1 MQRGSSQPPHAATK
15 PHPPPLPLDRKSHDG
30 NELSVGYFSESQL
43 PSCKSGFYSPQEERT
58 TRRRTCRFLE
68 EAGRVLKLPRVT
80 ISTSMVF
87 FHRFYAV
94 HSFEDHDRFE
104 VAVACILLAAKTE
117 ESPKKLNVVIQ
128 ECYRLKNLS
137 TKGKQAQDMDGVVVD
152 KRGYLDT
159 KCEAFVRLRER
170 TLLLE
175 RVILHT
181 IGFELSISHPYIY
194 FGKIKTMIASRQ
206 LQYIQPSSSAAE
218 EPGKMF
224 NQLTQYSMNFANDS
238 MHTSLCLQ
246 YPPKTIAHACI
257 YLSGQF
263 CKLKPTDDKQWL
275 DILDISMEDIVSIGL
290 QIMELIADKKGI
302 DKSMFESIRVD
313 LNRMK
318 KEMETAEE
326 TRRPSPPP
334 LDERSPKRPRI

>member
-1 MQRGSSQPPHAATK
+1 MK
-15 PHPPPLPLDRKSHDG
+15 PTPPLPAIDSIIG
-30 NELSVGYFSESQL
+30 SSATEEAYFSESQL
-43 PSCKSGFYSPQEERT
+43 PSCKSGFYTAAEERT

-104 VAVACILLAAKTE
+104 VSVACILLAAKTE
-117 ESPKKLNVVIQ
+117 ESPKKLHVVIQ
-128 ECYRLKNLS
+128 ECFKLKNLS
-137 TKGKQAQDMDGVVVD
+137 TKAKKQQQQHEEIPGVILD
-152 KRGYLDT
+152 KRGYLDA
-159 KCEAFVRLRER
+159 KCEEFVRLKDRI
-170 TLLLE
+170 LLLE

-181 IGFELSISHPYIY
+181 IGFELSVNHPYIY

-206 LQYIQPSSSAAE
+206 LQYIQPLSSSSE

-246 YPPKTIAHACI
+246 FPPDKIAYACI

-263 CKLKPTDDKQWL
+263 CKLKPTDDKKWL
-275 DILDISMEDIVSIGL
+275 DILDISMDELVSIGL
-290 QIMELIADKKGI
+290 QIMELIADKKGV
-302 DKSMFESIRVD
+302 DKSIFDSVRSDLDGMKRKVQGAPVIGDNSNKAAMRPPSLDDRES
-313 LNRMK
+313 K
-318 KEMETAEE
+318 KQ
-326 TRRPSPPP
+326 
-334 LDERSPKRPRI
+334 RI